1 MTSLQQKYE
10 TCKETEK
17 PDPYK
22 EEGEQNLFERAQMSE
37 LKTSKQYKVIY
48 KKVFL
53 PTLIF
58 QLLSLQAITVISY
71 IFFQKC
77 SKGMQNYL
85 CVHNTFLI
93 GEVSKIV

>member
-37 LKTSKQYKVIY
+37 LKTSKQ
-48 KKVFL
+48 
-53 PTLIF
+53 
-58 QLLSLQAITVISY
+58 SLKILKELKEIMLKEIKYTIMTIHRISISRSY
-71 IFFQKC
+71 F
-77 SKGMQNYL
+77 
-85 CVHNTFLI
+85 
-93 GEVSKIV
+93 